1 MWLIYELS
9 IPLVRE
15 KQVLISD
22 HGYNELANDN
32 IFIKDIITTIKNG
45 HVIEEYLDY
54 PKGPCL
60 LILQQDSNGKP
71 IHVVWG
77 IPKNKRLPAVVIT
90 AYRPDSKKWSADFK
104 RRKK

>member
-1 MWLIYELS
+1 MNGMFEKIKV
-9 IPLVRE
+9 LVRE

-32 IFIKDIITTIKNG
+32 IFIKDIITSIEDGN
-45 HVIEEYLDY
+45 VIEEYPNY

-77 IPKNKRLPAVVIT
+77 IPKNKSLPAVLIT
-90 AYRPDSKKWSADFK
+90 AYRPNSKKWSADYK